1 MKGINADTLYYFHQG
16 LLKDAYHHF
25 GAHLVR
31 DASGQIVLTRFT
43 VYAPHAKAVSVVGTF
58 NDFQDWTHQMTKVD
72 GSGVFQIEIPG
83 SLEWSEYKY
92 KIFPYH
98 KAPIYKADPYA
109 FFASHRPETTSKVY
123 DLYGYEWH
131 DQDYMIT
138 RHERLPYDHPVMIY
152 EVHAGSWMNKPG
164 NQPHT
169 YAELVPHL
177 IPYLKKH
184 GFTHVELMPIYEHPL
199 DASWGYQGTGYYAVT
214 SRYGVPKDLMY
225 FVDQCHQAG
234 LKVLLDWVPGHMCKD
249 DHGLYMFDGE
259 PLYEY
264 RDPLIREN
272 IVWGTANFDL
282 SRGEV
287 RSFFISNALFFMK
300 EFHIDGFRLDAVS
313 NMIYYL
319 GNPEMGENHGAQDF
333 LKMLSKAVFEENP
346 SAILAAEDSSAHPKI
361 THPTEY
367 GGLGFNYKWNMGW
380 MNDTLKYFE
389 KDPIYRKYHHHDLIF
404 SMHYAYAENYILPL
418 SHDEVVHGKKSL
430 IEKMPGDYWQKFAN
444 LRAYMGYFYTHPGKQ
459 LLFMGGE
466 FAQFNEWSEEREL
479 DWHLLAFPMHQAYQ
493 TFQED
498 FKHLIQNEKALYQWD
513 HIPQGFEW
521 IDQYNA
527 SQSILV
533 YARFADEYQ
542 ECMVVVLNL
551 TPNVYHDYQIGV
563 PFEGVYTEILNSD
576 KSRYGGSNLYNGT
589 PLKSQKIASHGRND
603 SIRMTVSPLSVTLL
617 KWRA

>member
-16 LLKDAYHHF
+16 KLKDAYHHF

-31 DASGQIVLTRFT
+31 NDKNEIILTRFT
-43 VYAPHAKAVSVVGTF
+43 VYAPHAKSVSVVGSF

-98 KAPIYKADPYA
+98 QEPIYKADPYA
-109 FFASHRPETTSKVY
+109 FFASNRPETTSKVY
-123 DLYGYEWH
+123 DLEGYLFH
-131 DQDYMIT
+131 DQGYMAN
-138 RHERLPYDHPVMIY
+138 RHLKKPYDQPVLIY
-152 EVHAGSWMNKPG
+152 EMHAGSWMNKPG

-169 YAELVPHL
+169 YAELVDHL

-225 FVDQCHQAG
+225 FVDMCHQHDIG
-234 LKVLLDWVPGHMCKD
+234 VLLDWVPGHMCKD
-249 DHGLYMFDGE
+249 AHGLYMFDGE

-264 RDPLIREN
+264 RDPFIREN
-272 IVWGTANFDL
+272 LVWGTANFDL

-319 GNPEMGENHGAQDF
+319 GNPEFGENLGAQDF
-333 LKMLSKAVFEENP
+333 LRELAKAVFEEN
-346 SAILAAEDSSAHPKI
+346 SAAILAAEDSSAHPKI
-361 THPTEY
+361 THPVEH

-389 KDPIYRKYHHHDLIF
+389 KDPIYRKYHHHELIF

-430 IEKMPGDYWQKFAN
+430 IDKMPGDYWQKFAN
-444 LRAYMGYFYTHPGKQ
+444 LRAYMGYYYTHPGKN

-466 FAQFNEWSEEREL
+466 FAQFNEWSEEKEL
-479 DWHLLAFPMHQAYQ
+479 DWHLLAFPMHEAYQ
-493 TFQED
+493 KFQID
-498 FKHLIQNEKALYQWD
+498 FKHLVLNEKALHQWD
-513 HIPQGFEW
+513 HLQKGFEW

-527 SQSILV
+527 HQSILV
-533 YARFADEYQ
+533 FVRFASEGKD
-542 ECMVVVLNL
+542 CIVVLLNF
-551 TPNVYHDYQIGV
+551 TPSVYHDYRIGV
-563 PFEGVYTEILNSD
+563 PYKGTYEELINSD
-576 KSRYGGSNLYNGT
+576 YSQYGGSNLYNGS
-589 PLKSQKIASHGRND
+589 PLKSEDVASHGRNQ
-603 SIRMTVSPLSVTLL
+603 SISLTVSPLSITLL
-617 KWRA
+617 KWRP